1 MSPDRHLLDVT
12 SPQRWAE
19 RAAEVMATAMIA
31 AVDRRERCLIAL
43 SGGSSPTEVF
53 KILADHDEVPW
64 DRIVFLQV
72 DERIVPLD
80 SSARNLMGQRSV
92 LGHLGASWL
101 PLPVDELLTLR
112 GRPPVSHEPPRVIDH
127 QHARPVLDRFTEQ
140 LVTMAGDPP
149 VLDLVHL
156 GLGADGHTAS
166 LVPGD
171 PLVEELRRYVGL
183 TGLYSG
189 SPPTETQ
196 QQAALDPKRRTQP
209 TQRISL
215 TRPVLDRAR
224 MVLWLVRGSSKS
236 AVLPRLLN
244 GDMSIP
250 AGLVHPA
257 HSVVVADT
265 EAAARVKNPEADSPP
280 ST

>member
-1 MSPDRHLLDVT
+1 MTTGRHLLDVT
-12 SPQRWAE
+12 APQGWAE
-19 RAAEVMATAMIA
+19 RAAEVMAAAMVA
-31 AVDRRERCLIAL
+31 AVDRRDRCLVAL

-53 KILADHDEVPW
+53 EILARHEEVPW
-64 DRIVFLQV
+64 DQIIILQV

-80 SSARNLMGQRSV
+80 SSARNLMSQRSA

-101 PLPVDELLTLR
+101 PFPVSELLALR
-112 GRPPVSHEPPRVIDH
+112 GRPPVSHEPPQIIDSE
-127 QHARPVLDRFTEQ
+127 QARPVLDRFSQ
-140 LVTMAGDPP
+140 RLIDLAGDPP

-171 PLVEELRRYVGL
+171 ALVDELRRYVGL
-183 TGLYSG
+183 TGPYSG
-189 SPPTETQ
+189 SPPTKTQ
-196 QQAALDPKRRTQP
+196 QQAALDPKRQTQP

-224 MVLWLVRGSSKS
+224 MVVWLVRGSSKA
-236 AVLPRLLN
+236 AVLARLLD
-244 GDMSIP
+244 GDMSMP

-257 HSVVVADT
+257 HSVVVADSG
-265 EAAARVKNPEADSPP
+265 AAAHVTGGQADAPP
-280 ST
+280 SA

>member
-1 MSPDRHLLDVT
+1 MTSDRHVLDVT
-12 SPQRWAE
+12 SPHRWAG
-19 RAAEVMATAMIA
+19 RAADVVAAAMVA
-31 AVDRRERCLIAL
+31 AVDQRERCLVAL

-53 KILADHDEVPW
+53 KILAHHDEVPW
-64 DRIVFLQV
+64 ERIIFLQV

-80 SSARNLMGQRSV
+80 SSARNLMSQRSV

-101 PLPVDELLTLR
+101 PLPVDELLALR
-112 GRPPVSHEPPRVIDH
+112 GRPPVSHEPPRVIDAER
-127 QHARPVLDRFTEQ
+127 ARPVLDRFAQ
-140 LVTMAGDPP
+140 KLVTLAGDPP

-171 PLVEELRRYVGL
+171 PLVDELRRYVGV

-189 SPPTETQ
+189 SPSTGAQ
-196 QQAALDPKRRTQP
+196 QQAALDPKRRTRS

-236 AVLPRLLN
+236 AVLARLLD

-250 AGLVHPA
+250 AGLIHPA
-257 HSVVVADT
+257 HSVVVADSD
-265 EAAARVKNPEADSPP
+265 AATGIADPEVDPP
-280 ST
+280 TPT